1 MSRTAFPSPDLAR
14 NARPYLYGGE
24 EAAIASALRTGQY
37 NHGPITDEFEQRI
50 AAFLG
55 VPDVVAVA
63 SGTAALHVGLLAAG
77 VGPGHEVIV
86 PSFTFCATVQAI
98 IATGARPRFVE
109 VNPGT
114 GCVEAAQ
121 ILAALTPDTRAVMPV
136 LYGGR
141 AVDLTSARPA
151 LDEQGVTVVEDA
163 AQAFGSW
170 QGQHRV
176 GTTGVVTCFSFG
188 PIKNLTC
195 GLGGAIVPRTPL
207 EADTCRRL
215 RGLGIVEPATR
226 RAETTTYTVGGFG
239 MRAQMSPLNAA
250 VGLVQ
255 LDHFTETE
263 TRRRALW
270 RGYATALDGIVGVDL
285 VDADVDRT
293 VPPMCAVRVLDGRR
307 DRVFHELRNR
317 GIGVGVHYSP
327 NHTQPAFAA
336 WHRPLPVT
344 ERLGREI
351 MTLPFHQHLTPT
363 DAEHTANELR
373 RVLVGGGW

>member
-1 MSRTAFPSPDLAR
+1 MTPIAPPDVAR

-24 EAAIASALRTGQY
+24 EAAIASVLSAGQY
-37 NHGPITDEFEQRI
+37 NHGAVTEEFEQRV
-50 AAFLG
+50 AGFLG
-55 VPDVVAVA
+55 VPEVVAVA
-63 SGTAALHVGLLAAG
+63 SGTAALHVALLAAG
-77 VGPGHEVIV
+77 VGPGHEVLV

-98 IATGARPRFVE
+98 IATGARPRFIE

-114 GCVEAAQ
+114 CCVEPAAV
-121 ILAALTPDTRAVMPV
+121 LGALKPDTRAVMPV

-170 QGQHRV
+170 QGDRRV
-176 GTTGVVTCFSFG
+176 GATGVVTCFSFG
-188 PIKNLTC
+188 PVKNLTC

-215 RGLGIVEPATR
+215 RGLGIIESAAR
-226 RAETTTYTVGGFG
+226 RAETTTYTIDGFG
-239 MRAQMSPLNAA
+239 MRAQMSPLNAV

-255 LDHFTETE
+255 LDHFADAED
-263 TRRRALW
+263 RRRSLW
-270 RGYATALDGIVGVDL
+270 RAYAAALDGVDGAVL
-285 VDADVDRT
+285 VDADIERT

-307 DRVFHELRNR
+307 DAVFRTLRNR
-317 GIGVGVHYSP
+317 GIGVGVHYPP
-327 NHTQPAFAA
+327 NHTQPAFSA

-351 MTLPFHQHLTPT
+351 ITLPFHQHLTEA
-363 DAEHTANELR
+363 DAGHVVGELR
-373 RVLVGGGW
+373 RALTAGASR

>member
-1 MSRTAFPSPDLAR
+1 MTSTTTPDIAR

-24 EAAIASALRTGQY
+24 EAAIAGALSAGQY
-37 NHGPITDEFEQRI
+37 NHGAVTEEFEQRI

-77 VGPGHEVIV
+77 VGPGHEVLV
-86 PSFTFCATVQAI
+86 PSFTFCASVQAI
-98 IATGARPRFVE
+98 VATGARPRFIE

-114 GCVEAAQ
+114 GCVEPAEV
-121 ILAALTPDTRAVMPV
+121 LAALTPHTRAVLPV

-141 AVDLTSARPA
+141 AVDLAPARPT
-151 LDEQGVTVVEDA
+151 LDAQGVTVVEDA

-170 QGQHRV
+170 QGERRV

-188 PIKNLTC
+188 PVKNLTC
-195 GLGGAIVPRTPL
+195 GLGGVIVPRTSL

-215 RGLGIVEPATR
+215 RGLGIVEPSTR
-226 RAETTTYTVGGFG
+226 RAEMTAYTVDGFG
-239 MRAQMSPLNAA
+239 MRVQMSPLNAA

-255 LDHFTETE
+255 LAHFAEAE
-263 TRRRALW
+263 NRRRSLW
-270 RGYATALDGIVGVDL
+270 RAYATALDGIGGVAL

-293 VPPMCAVRVLDGRR
+293 VPPMCAVRVPDGRR
-307 DRVFHELRNR
+307 DRVFLELRNR
-317 GIGVGVHYSP
+317 GIGVGVHYPP
-327 NHTQPAFAA
+327 NHTQPAFST

-344 ERLGREI
+344 ERLGQEI

-363 DAEHTANELR
+363 DAEHAAAELR
-373 RVLVGGGW
+373 RALVRARR

>member
-1 MSRTAFPSPDLAR
+1 MSITASPDVAR

-24 EAAIASALRTGQY
+24 EAAIASALSAGQY
-37 NHGPITDEFEQRI
+37 NHGAVTEEFEQAL
-50 AAFLG
+50 AAFVG

-77 VGPGHEVIV
+77 VGPGHEVVV

-98 IATGARPRFVE
+98 LAAGARPRFVE
-109 VNPGT
+109 VNPDT
-114 GCVEAAQ
+114 GCVEPAEV
-121 ILAALTPDTRAVMPV
+121 LGALTPDTRAVMPV

-141 AVDLTSARPA
+141 AIDLSPVRPA
-151 LDEQGVTVVEDA
+151 LDEQGINVVEDA

-170 QGQHRV
+170 QGERRV
-176 GTTGVVTCFSFG
+176 GATGVVTCFSFG

-207 EADTCRRL
+207 EADICRRL
-215 RGLGIVEPATR
+215 RGLGIVESAAR
-226 RAETTTYTVGGFG
+226 RTEVTTYTINGFG
-239 MRAQMSPLNAA
+239 MRVQMSPLNAA

-255 LDHFTETE
+255 LVHFAEAE

-270 RGYATALDGIVGVDL
+270 RAYAAALDGIDGVSL

-293 VPPMCAVRVLDGRR
+293 VPALCAVRVLDGRR
-307 DRVFHELRNR
+307 DRVFHTLLER
-317 GIGVGVHYSP
+317 GIGVGVHYPP

-344 ERLGREI
+344 EHLGGQI
-351 MTLPFHQHLTPT
+351 MTLPFHQHLTEAA
-363 DAEHTANELR
+363 AEYITGELR
-373 RVLVGGGW
+373 AALAAETDR

>member
-1 MSRTAFPSPDLAR
+1 MSLTASPDVAR

-24 EAAIASALRTGQY
+24 GAAIASALSAGQY
-37 NHGPITDEFEQRI
+37 NHGAVTEEFEQ
-50 AAFLG
+50 ALAGFLG

-98 IATGARPRFVE
+98 LATGAQPRFIE
-109 VNPGT
+109 VNPDI
-114 GCVEAAQ
+114 GCVEPAEV
-121 ILAALTPDTRAVMPV
+121 LGALTPDTRAVMPV

-141 AVDLTSARPA
+141 AVDLSPARLA

-170 QGQHRV
+170 QGDRRV
-176 GTTGVVTCFSFG
+176 GATGAVTCFSFG

-207 EADTCRRL
+207 EADICRRL
-215 RGLGIVEPATR
+215 RGLGIVESAAR
-226 RAETTTYTVGGFG
+226 RAEATTYTVDGFG
-239 MRAQMSPLNAA
+239 MRVQMSPLNAA

-255 LDHFTETE
+255 LDHFAEAE

-270 RGYATALDGIVGVDL
+270 RSYAAALDGIDGIAL
-285 VDADVDRT
+285 VDADVERT
-293 VPPMCAVRVLDGRR
+293 LPPLCAVRVLNGLR
-307 DRVFHELRNR
+307 DRVFRELRQH
-317 GIGVGVHYSP
+317 GVGVGVHYPP
-327 NHTQPAFAA
+327 NHTQPAFSE
-336 WHRPLPVT
+336 WQRPLPVT
-344 ERLGREI
+344 EHLGREI
-351 MTLPFHQHLTPT
+351 MTLPFHQHLTPA
-363 DAEHTANELR
+363 DAEHVTSEVR
-373 RVLVGGGW
+373 RALTGADQ

>member
-1 MSRTAFPSPDLAR
+1 MTRTASPDIAR

-24 EAAIASALRTGQY
+24 EAAIASALSAGQY
-37 NHGPITDEFEQRI
+37 NHGALTEEFEQRI

-63 SGTAALHVGLLAAG
+63 SGTAALHVALLAAD

-98 IATGARPRFVE
+98 IATGARPRFIE

-114 GCVEAAQ
+114 CCVEPADV
-121 ILAALTPDTRAVMPV
+121 LGALTPHTRAVVPV

-141 AVDLTSARPA
+141 AVDLAPARPA

-170 QGQHRV
+170 QQERRV
-176 GTTGVVTCFSFG
+176 GATGVLTCFSFG
-188 PIKNLTC
+188 PVKNLTC

-215 RGLGIVEPATR
+215 RGLGIIESAAR
-226 RAETTTYTVGGFG
+226 RAETTTYTVDGFG
-239 MRAQMSPLNAA
+239 MRVQMSPLNAA

-255 LDHFTETE
+255 LDHFAEAE

-270 RGYATALDGIVGVDL
+270 RAYAAAFDGVGGIVL
-285 VDADVDRT
+285 VDADVEHT

-307 DRVFHELRNR
+307 DEVFRALRKR
-317 GIGVGVHYSP
+317 GIGVGVHYPS
-327 NHTQPAFAA
+327 NHTQPAFAP

-344 ERLGREI
+344 ESLGREV
-351 MTLPFHQHLTPT
+351 MTLPFHQHLT
-363 DAEHTANELR
+363 EANARHAADELR
-373 RVLVGGGW
+373 PVLVAGADR

>member
-1 MSRTAFPSPDLAR
+1 MSLTAASPDVSH

-24 EAAIASALRTGQY
+24 EAALTDALRARQY
-37 NHGPITDEFEQRI
+37 NHGPVTEEFEQAI
-50 AAFLG
+50 ATYLG
-55 VPDVVAVA
+55 VPETVAVA
-63 SGTAALHVGLLAAG
+63 SGTAALHVGLLATG

-86 PSFTFCATVQAI
+86 PSFTFCATIQAI
-98 IATGARPRFVE
+98 LATGARPRFIE

-114 GCVEAAQ
+114 GCVEPSEV
-121 ILAALTPDTRAVMPV
+121 LAALTPRTRAVMPV

-141 AVDLTSARPA
+141 AVDLAAARPA

-170 QGQHRV
+170 QGEHRV
-176 GTTGVVTCFSFG
+176 GATGVVTCFSFG

-215 RGLGIVEPATR
+215 RGLGIVESAAR
-226 RAETTTYTVGGFG
+226 RAEATTYRVDGFG
-239 MRAQMSPLNAA
+239 MRVQMSPLNAA

-255 LDHFTETE
+255 LRHFHEAE
-263 TRRRALW
+263 TRRRELW
-270 RGYATALDGIVGVDL
+270 RAYAAALNGIDSVAL

-293 VPPMCAVRVLDGRR
+293 VPPLCAVRIPDGRR
-307 DRVFHELRNR
+307 DRVFRALRDR
-317 GIGVGVHYSP
+317 GIGVGVHYPP
-327 NHTQPAFAA
+327 NHTQPAFSP
-336 WHRPLPVT
+336 WYRPLPVT

-351 MTLPFHQHLTPT
+351 MTLPFHQHLTLA
-363 DAEHTANELR
+363 DADHAAGELR
-373 RVLVGGGW
+373 RALAGASR

>member
-1 MSRTAFPSPDLAR
+1 MTHTASPDIAR

-24 EAAIASALRTGQY
+24 EAAITSALSAGQY
-37 NHGPITDEFEQRI
+37 NHGAVTDKFEQRV

-55 VPDVVAVA
+55 VPDVVAVS
-63 SGTAALHVGLLAAG
+63 SGAAALHVGLLAAG
-77 VGPGHEVIV
+77 VGPGHEVLV
-86 PSFTFCATVQAI
+86 PSFTFCASVQAI
-98 IATGARPRFVE
+98 VATGARPRFIE

-114 GCVEAAQ
+114 GCVEPAEV
-121 ILAALTPDTRAVMPV
+121 LAALTPDTRVVMPV

-141 AVDLTSARPA
+141 AVDLAPARLS

-170 QGQHRV
+170 QGERRV

-195 GLGGAIVPRTPL
+195 GLGGAIVPRTPQ

-215 RGLGIVEPATR
+215 RGLGIVESSAR
-226 RAETTTYTVGGFG
+226 RAEMTTYMVDGFG
-239 MRAQMSPLNAA
+239 MRVQMSPLNAA

-255 LDHFTETE
+255 LDHFAEAE
-263 TRRRALW
+263 SRRRSLW
-270 RGYATALDGIVGVDL
+270 RAYATALDGIDGVAL

-293 VPPMCAVRVLDGRR
+293 VPPMCAVRVLDGCR
-307 DRVFHELRNR
+307 DRVFRELRNR
-317 GIGVGVHYSP
+317 GIGVGVHYPP
-327 NHTQPAFAA
+327 NHTQPAFST
-336 WHRPLPVT
+336 WHRPLPAT

-363 DAEHTANELR
+363 DAQHAAAELR
-373 RVLVGGGW
+373 RALLRASR

>member
-1 MSRTAFPSPDLAR
+1 MSRAASPDVAR

-24 EAAIASALRTGQY
+24 EAAIASALSAGQY
-37 NHGPITDEFEQRI
+37 NHGAVTEEFEQRV

-77 VGPGHEVIV
+77 VGPGHEVLV

-98 IATGARPRFVE
+98 VATGARPRFIE
-109 VNPGT
+109 VNSGT
-114 GCVEAAQ
+114 GCVEPAEV
-121 ILAALTPDTRAVMPV
+121 LAALTPHTRAVLPV

-141 AVDLTSARPA
+141 AVDLTPARPT
-151 LDEQGVTVVEDA
+151 LDTRGVTVVEDA
-163 AQAFGSW
+163 AQAFGSC
-170 QGQHRV
+170 QGERRV
-176 GTTGVVTCFSFG
+176 GATGVVTCFSFG
-188 PIKNLTC
+188 PVKNLTC

-215 RGLGIVEPATR
+215 RSLGIVESAAR
-226 RAETTTYTVGGFG
+226 RAETTTYTVDGFG
-239 MRAQMSPLNAA
+239 MRVQMSPLNAA

-255 LDHFTETE
+255 LDHFAEAE

-270 RGYATALDGIVGVDL
+270 RAYATALDGIDGVAL

-307 DRVFHELRNR
+307 DRVFGELRNR
-317 GIGVGVHYSP
+317 GIGVGVHYP
-327 NHTQPAFAA
+327 ANHTQPAFSP

-351 MTLPFHQHLTPT
+351 MTLPFHQHLTPR
-363 DAEHTANELR
+363 DAEHAAGELR
-373 RVLVGGGW
+373 RALVKADR